1 MPKNYYCDFCHCT
14 FPDSKVNRTN
24 HIQGRTHV
32 NNRKLHYDW
41 FNDPRAFIQE
51 QLKKPP
57 CKYYLSHGYCEYG
70 LLCKYSHIQ
79 IDPYTGQY
87 KFPKEI
93 LYFQSLSSQP
103 TIVKNKRY
111 KLPPG
116 WKLKDLPPS
125 LKPPIKDQ
133 DYHWDHTAQW
143 G

>member
-32 NNRKLHYDW
+32 NNRRLHYDW
-41 FNDPRAFIQE
+41 FNVYRSAGIHPRTIE
-51 QLKKPP
+51 QASLQILFKPW
-57 CKYYLSHGYCEYG
+57 LF
-70 LLCKYSHIQ
+70 HIQ

-93 LYFQSLSSQP
+93 LYFQSLASQP

-133 DYHWDHTAQW
+133 NYHWDHTAQW